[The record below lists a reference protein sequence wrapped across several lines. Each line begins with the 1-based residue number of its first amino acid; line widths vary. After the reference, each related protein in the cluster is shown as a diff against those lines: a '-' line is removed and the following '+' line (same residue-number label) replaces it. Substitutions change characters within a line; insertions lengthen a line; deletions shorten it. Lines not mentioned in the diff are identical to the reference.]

1 MNEID
6 TKRLLKNFNEKIT
19 RLCTQCGEATLV
31 MIRGRF
37 QFSILMDD
45 EQSNF
50 LETVLSGAPPSP
62 KIDAALVICKKCGAM
77 SFHSTK
83 ILNDKVGFLVE

>member
-19 RLCTQCGEATLV
+19 RLCAQCEEAALA
-31 MIRGRF
+31 MIRGNF

-45 EQSNF
+45 KQNDF
-50 LETVLSGAPPSP
+50 WETTLSGAPSAQ
-62 KIDAALVICKKCGAM
+62 KIDATLVICKKCGAM